1 MNRLWR
7 NRPGPL
13 EGRPGRQETKEVV
26 DLCLGVPQV
35 LLMYVTGS
43 KVNQKQSSPALE
55 VPIYR
60 VIVVHVAN
68 FLDNLKW

>member
-1 MNRLWR
+1 MFM
-7 NRPGPL
+7 
-13 EGRPGRQETKEVV
+13 
-26 DLCLGVPQV
+26 GVPQV